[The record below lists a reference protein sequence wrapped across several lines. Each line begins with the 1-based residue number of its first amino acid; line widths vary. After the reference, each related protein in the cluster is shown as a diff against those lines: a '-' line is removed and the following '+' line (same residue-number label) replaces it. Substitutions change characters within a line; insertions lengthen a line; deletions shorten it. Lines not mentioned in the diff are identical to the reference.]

1 MSGISDLPLRMLC
14 RRFGCELAFVEM
26 LNCRS
31 LSHKSK
37 RTKSMLAT
45 DKEDKPLGVQIL
57 GCEPKFIL
65 KALDVLKKYAFDI
78 LDFNAACPAKKVVR
92 RGEGASL
99 LREPKKLQEL
109 LKLVVKNTALPVTVK
124 IRTGWDDTRVNAP
137 EVALRA
143 QDAGIA
149 ALFIHG
155 RTCAQGY
162 GGKVDYS
169 VIRRVKEAL
178 QIPVIAS
185 GNAFSAELIKQI
197 SGQTG
202 CDAVAIARGALGNPW
217 IFSGEKPSLNELV
230 KIMLEHL
237 QASVDFYGERVGV
250 VKFRKFFSCYTKGMR
265 RVRPLRE
272 RFSRARAQIDAAAII
287 ESLKL

>member
-1 MSGISDLPLRMLC
+1 
-14 RRFGCELAFVEM
+14 
-26 LNCRS
+26 
-31 LSHKSK
+31 
-37 RTKSMLAT
+37 MLAT
-45 DKEDKPLGVQIL
+45 HKKDRPLGIQIL
-57 GCEPKFIL
+57 GCEPKFLL
-65 KALDVLKKYAFDI
+65 KSLDVLKKYEFDI

-109 LKLVVKNTALPVTVK
+109 LKLLVKNAHVPVTVK
-124 IRTGWDDTRVNAP
+124 IRAGWDDTQVNAP

-162 GGKVDYS
+162 GGRVDYS
-169 VIRRVKEAL
+169 VIRKVKEAL
-178 QIPVIAS
+178 KIPVVAS
-185 GNAFSAELIKQI
+185 GNAFSTELIKQI
-197 SGQTG
+197 FGRTC

-217 IFSGEKPSLNELV
+217 IFSGGKPSLNEVV

-237 QASVDFYGERVGV
+237 RASVDFYGERVGV
-250 VKFRKFFSCYTKGMR
+250 IKFRKFFSWYTKGMR

-272 RFSRARAQIDAAAII
+272 KFSRAKTRIDTAGII
-287 ESLKL
+287 GLLK